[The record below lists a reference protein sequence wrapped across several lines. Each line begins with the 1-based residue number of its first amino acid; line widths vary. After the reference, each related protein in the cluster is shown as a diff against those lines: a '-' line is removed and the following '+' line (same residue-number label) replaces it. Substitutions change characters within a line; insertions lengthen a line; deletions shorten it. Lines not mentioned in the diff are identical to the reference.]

1 MTKDSNGRLDDFC
14 ISPKIRNILL
24 QWSYELVESD
34 LLFCSFKNELC
45 WFNRQE
51 LLKKAKVKYHNGSGK
66 EKDAEYYLK
75 NRGF

>member
-34 LLFCSFKNELC
+34 LLFCSFKNEL
-45 WFNRQE
+45 
-51 LLKKAKVKYHNGSGK
+51 Y
-66 EKDAEYYLK
+66 
-75 NRGF
+75 